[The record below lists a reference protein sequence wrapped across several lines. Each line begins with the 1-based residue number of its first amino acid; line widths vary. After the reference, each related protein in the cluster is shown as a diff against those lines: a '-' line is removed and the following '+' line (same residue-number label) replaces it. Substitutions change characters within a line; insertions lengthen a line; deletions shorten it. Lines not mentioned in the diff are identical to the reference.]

1 MTDDRSQM
9 TDRRV
14 AGSLRQSPTEPDLP
28 NTKRDPIQEMTTGIG
43 SQFVICHLSFV
54 I

>member
-1 MTDDRSQM
+1 M
-9 TDRRV
+9 TDRRF
-14 AGSLRQSPTEPDLP
+14 ASPDILRQSPTEPDLP
-28 NTKRDPIQEMTTGIG
+28 DTKRDSIEEMTTATG